1 MQTDV
6 ENFHGVIY
14 LFIRHYFKSIQS
26 EIVKMKFGRNKS
38 DKKDR
43 LQFTNQTK
51 SHLTKL
57 PILLTNFIYQRASPM

>member
-6 ENFHGVIY
+6 ENFLGVIYLFIY

-26 EIVKMKFGRNKS
+26 EIIKMKFGRNKS
-38 DKKDR
+38 DKKDGV
-43 LQFTNQTK
+43 QFTNQTK

-57 PILLTNFIYQRASPM
+57 PIL